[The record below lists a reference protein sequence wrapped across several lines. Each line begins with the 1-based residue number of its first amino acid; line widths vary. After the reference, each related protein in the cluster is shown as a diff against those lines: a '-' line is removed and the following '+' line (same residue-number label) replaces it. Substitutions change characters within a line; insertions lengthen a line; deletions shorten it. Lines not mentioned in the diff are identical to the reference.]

1 MRSHKGED
9 DIMDTQEAFNGCG
22 KRDKK
27 KADKPKEDERISWCQ
42 LGRMG
47 MMSGWME
54 AGTQLGI

>member
-1 MRSHKGED
+1 
-9 DIMDTQEAFNGCG
+9 MDTQEAFNGCG